1 MIDMRKA
8 EQKLLDT
15 VREWIEE
22 NPDEYK
28 KLRNNNL
35 QSADNESNKK

>member
-1 MIDMRKA
+1 MIDMKNAERK
-8 EQKLLDT
+8 LIDT
-15 VREWIEE
+15 VREWVQE

-28 KLRNNNL
+28 KLRNNKL

>member
-8 EQKLLDT
+8 ERKLLDT
-15 VREWIEE
+15 VREWVEE
-22 NPDEYK
+22 HPEEYK
-28 KLRNNNL
+28 SLINNKL